1 VLLLL
6 GVLIAF
12 STKYGTVRIALQGAE
27 AKNVD
32 ITLDGETITLRGLE
46 QSLELKVGEHNL
58 IARSGNLETV
68 TRSFQVKKN
77 ETTVVEVTFEPKV
90 AAKVQPAVYRVTV
103 DPPDAIVTASGEG
116 VSKCHRQR
124 RRTHGEGR

>member
-1 VLLLL
+1 
-6 GVLIAF
+6 
-12 STKYGTVRIALQGAE
+12 
-27 AKNVD
+27 
-32 ITLDGETITLRGLE
+32 
-46 QSLELKVGEHNL
+46 
-58 IARSGNLETV
+58 V